1 MFKGRKSNV
10 RNAMPARL
18 PPLNALRAFEA
29 AARHLSISRAAAELH
44 VTPAAVSHQIRGLEQ
59 SLGIKLFRRLARG
72 LEPTEAAQACLGKLR
87 AGFAAMTEAV
97 DLVRAHTQIQSITVG
112 AAPSFADKWL
122 VPRIQGFV
130 SAYPDIDLRVEA
142 GVDFID
148 DRQDGARRGFDGADI
163 AIRFGTGH
171 YPGCRA
177 DKLFPVAAAPM
188 CSPRLLQGEHPLR
201 TPADLSYYTLLHD
214 DTIRAEHGGASWK
227 MWLDAAGVE
236 GVDVARGPH
245 FNHASL
251 GLDAAIDGMGVVLGY
266 PVLASADL
274 AAGRLVMPF
283 DFSVPLGYAYYL
295 VCADAVAGQPA
306 IAAFREWITAEARA
320 V

>member
-1 MFKGRKSNV
+1 
-10 RNAMPARL
+10 MPARL

-44 VTPAAVSHQIRGLEQ
+44 VTPAAVSHQIRALEQ

-72 LEPTEAAQACLGKLR
+72 LEPTDAAHACLGKLR
-87 AGFAAMTEAV
+87 AGFTAVAEAV
-97 DLVRAHTQIQSITVG
+97 DLVRAHTRIQSITVG

-130 SAYPDIDLRVEA
+130 SAYPDIDLRVAA
-142 GVDFID
+142 GMNFID
-148 DRQDGARRGFDGADI
+148 DRQDGSRPDFDGADI

-171 YPGCRA
+171 YPECQA
-177 DKLFPVAAAPM
+177 DRLFSVAAAPM

-201 TPADLSYYTLLHD
+201 TPADLRHYTLLHD
-214 DTIRAEHGGASWK
+214 DTIRSEHGGASWK
-227 MWLDAAGVE
+227 MWLEAAGVE
-236 GVDVARGPH
+236 GIDITRGMH

-251 GLDAAIDGMGVVLGY
+251 GLDAAIDGIGVVLSY
-266 PVLASADL
+266 PVLAAADI
-274 AAGRLVMPF
+274 AAGRLLMPF
-283 DFSVPLGYAYYL
+283 DFGVPLVYAYYL
-295 VCADAVAGQPA
+295 VSPDAAAGQPA
-306 IAAFREWITAEARA
+306 ITAFREWITAEARM